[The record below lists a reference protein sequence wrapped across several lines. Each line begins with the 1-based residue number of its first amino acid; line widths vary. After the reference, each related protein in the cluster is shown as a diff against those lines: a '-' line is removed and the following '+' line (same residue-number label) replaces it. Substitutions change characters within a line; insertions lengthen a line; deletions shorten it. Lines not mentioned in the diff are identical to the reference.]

1 MTHPPPAGAGSRSLG
16 LPACTALVIG
26 NMVGSSFLMA
36 PAALARY
43 GALSIVVWLVSAVGA
58 LCLGLVFSRLARIA
72 PATGGPY
79 AWSRMGYGGFI
90 GFLIAF
96 GYWIS
101 IWTSLPAIA
110 AAFVG
115 YLQALVPAFAGT
127 TSAIVIA
134 LAVIW
139 TVTLVNV
146 RGIREAALLQI
157 VTTIAKFLPF
167 LAISLLG
174 LLRISGKHFTPLNPS
189 GEPWLLAIAAASPI
203 TMFAFM
209 GLESATIPAGD
220 VREPARTIPRATV
233 LGILLSSVLYI
244 LGTIVVI
251 GIVPPERL
259 ASTSAPFADAAG
271 LMWGEWAYDFVA
283 VAAIVSTLGTLNGWT
298 LLAGQIPMAAAWD
311 RLMPKAF
318 GRKSRRG
325 VPAFALIVSAC
336 LASVLVVVASS
347 GSESLTR
354 FYAVVVGL
362 STLMALIPYAFCTLV
377 EALLGTADAEKSAGA
392 ATAAAAPRIRLT
404 AGYLIPA
411 TGAFIFALGT
421 IYGVGAEG
429 VMFGFL
435 LLLCG
440 LPLYV
445 LLKRERT

>member
-1 MTHPPPAGAGSRSLG
+1 MTAGQPHASSGGTGGRSLG
-16 LPACTALVIG
+16 LPACTALVVG
-26 NMVGSSFLMA
+26 NMVGSSFLLA

-43 GALSIVVWLVSAVGA
+43 GALSIVVWIVSAAGA
-58 LCLGLVFSRLARIA
+58 VCLGLVFSRLARAA

-79 AWSRMGYGGFI
+79 AWSRMGYGNFA

-115 YLQALVPAFAGT
+115 YLQALVPGLAGST
-127 TSAIVIA
+127 ATIVIA
-134 LAVIW
+134 LAAIW
-139 TVTLVNV
+139 GVTLVNV

-157 VTTIAKFLPF
+157 VTTVMKYLPF
-167 LAISLLG
+167 LAITLLG
-174 LLRISGKHFTPLNPS
+174 LLRVDGRHFAPLNPS
-189 GEPWLLAIAAASPI
+189 GEPLLAAIAAASPI
-203 TMFAFM
+203 TLFAFM

-220 VREPARTIPRATV
+220 VRDPSRTIPRATI
-233 LGILLSSVLYI
+233 LGILLASALYV
-244 LGTIVVI
+244 LGTVVVI
-251 GIVPPERL
+251 GVVPPERL
-259 ASTSAPFADAAG
+259 AATNAPFADAAG
-271 LMWGEWAYDFVA
+271 LLWGGWAYDLVA

-318 GRKSRRG
+318 GRKSGRG
-325 VPAFALIVSAC
+325 VPRFALIVSAC
-336 LASVLVVVASS
+336 LASALVVAASS
-347 GSESLTR
+347 GAESLTR

-362 STLMALIPYAFCTLV
+362 STLMALIPYVFCTL
-377 EALLGTADAEKSAGA
+377 AEPLIGAPGDAGA
-392 ATAAAAPRIRLT
+392 GPKPRARLG
-404 AGYLIPA
+404 AGYLVPA
-411 TGAFIFALGT
+411 CGAFVFSLGT

-445 LLKRERT
+445 VLRREG

>member
-1 MTHPPPAGAGSRSLG
+1 MTAESHPHPAGAGNRSLG

-43 GALSIVVWLVSAVGA
+43 GALSIVVWLISALGA

-139 TVTLVNV
+139 TVTLVNI
-146 RGIREAALLQI
+146 RGIREAALLQM
-157 VTTIAKFLPF
+157 VTTVAKFLPF

-174 LLRISGKHFTPLNPS
+174 LLRINGRHFTPLNPS
-189 GEPWLLAIAAASPI
+189 GEPLLMAIAAASPI

-233 LGILLSSVLYI
+233 LGIILSSALYM

-251 GIVPPERL
+251 GVVPPETL
-259 ASTSAPFADAAG
+259 AATNAPFADAAG
-271 LMWGEWAYDFVA
+271 LMWGGWAYDMVA
-283 VAAIVSTLGTLNGWT
+283 VAAVVSTLGTLNGWT

-318 GRKSRRG
+318 GRKSSRG
-325 VPAFALIVSAC
+325 VPRFALIVSAC
-336 LASVLVVVASS
+336 LASALVIVATS
-347 GSESLTR
+347 GSESLTS

-362 STLMALIPYAFCTLV
+362 STLMALIPYVFCTFV
-377 EALLGTADAEKSAGA
+377 EPLLGTDADGA
-392 ATAAAAPRIRLT
+392 SPVPRLRLT
-404 AGYLIPA
+404 AAYLIPA
-411 TGAFIFALGT
+411 GGAFVFALGT
-421 IYGVGAEG
+421 IYGVGAQG

-445 LLKRERT
+445 LLRRERTS

>member
-1 MTHPPPAGAGSRSLG
+1 MTSHPRPAGARGLG
-16 LPACTALVIG
+16 IVACTALVVG

-43 GALSIVVWLVSAVGA
+43 GALSIVVWLVSALGA
-58 LCLGLVFSRLARIA
+58 LCLGLVFSRLARVA

-79 AWSRMGYGGFI
+79 AWSRMGYGDFV

-115 YLQALVPAFAGT
+115 YLQALVPALASPAFTIA
-127 TSAIVIA
+127 IA
-134 LAVIW
+134 LTAIW
-139 TVTLVNV
+139 SVTLVNV
-146 RGIREAALLQI
+146 RGIREAAAFQV
-157 VTTIAKFLPF
+157 VTTVAKFLPF

-174 LLRISGKHFTPLNPS
+174 LLRISGRHFVPLNPT
-189 GEPWLLAIAAASPI
+189 GEPLLGAIAAAAPI

-209 GLESATIPAGD
+209 GLESATIPTGD
-220 VREPARTIPRATV
+220 VRDPQRTIPRATI
-233 LGILLSSVLYI
+233 LGILLSSALYI
-244 LGTIVVI
+244 LGTVVVL
-251 GIVPPERL
+251 GVVPIERL
-259 ASTSAPFADAAG
+259 SVTNAPFADAAG
-271 LMWGEWAYDFVA
+271 LLWGGWAYDMVA

-318 GRKSRRG
+318 GRKSGRG
-325 VPAFALIVSAC
+325 VPRFALIVSAC
-336 LASVLVVVASS
+336 LASALVIVASS
-347 GSESLTR
+347 GSTSLTS
-354 FYAVVVGL
+354 FYSVVVGL
-362 STLMALIPYAFCTLV
+362 STLMALIPYVFCTLV
-377 EALLGTADAEKSAGA
+377 EPLLGTRGTADAEPGSA
-392 ATAAAAPRIRLT
+392 TPVAPRGIRL
-404 AGYLIPA
+404 AYVVPA
-411 TGAFIFALGT
+411 CGAFVFSLGT
-421 IYGVGAEG
+421 IYGVGAQG

-445 LLKRERT
+445 LLRRERG